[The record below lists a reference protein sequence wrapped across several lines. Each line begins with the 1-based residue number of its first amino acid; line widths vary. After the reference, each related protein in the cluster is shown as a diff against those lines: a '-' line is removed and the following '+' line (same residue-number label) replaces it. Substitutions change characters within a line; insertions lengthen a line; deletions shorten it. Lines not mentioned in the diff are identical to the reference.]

1 MDLMAKLWPFALSW
15 SLLSST
21 NADNFFA
28 PCFQIPLVL
37 LDQTKLAWH
46 TCTYGDKR
54 GGLKGGSNLFFNPAD
69 DFRKR
74 LSYANAYLLKG
85 AKSHRFAVEMSPNIS
100 KFILA
105 FLNGG
110 HSFELCEKYMRTTN
124 KEGNHL
130 MYYI

>member
-74 LSYANAYLLKG
+74 LSYANAGWLKG
-85 AKSHRFAVEMSPNIS
+85 QSLIDLRLKCQPIFQSVF
-100 KFILA
+100 LA
-105 FLNGG
+105 FVNGG
-110 HSFELCEKYMRTTN
+110 HSFELCEKYMRTT
-124 KEGNHL
+124 KEVGDHL